1 MEYTQS
7 IVARFSVCVCLSP
20 SERRQQPLQRPGER
34 EDRRGGAHR
43 GSNLGAGEAR
53 YRRRRGRPWE
63 DAGILAVRQGDL
75 TVAGVV
81 LGGGPVFRRATP
93 RGH

>member
-1 MEYTQS
+1 
-7 IVARFSVCVCLSP
+7 VCVFVSKRATP
-20 SERRQQPLQRPGER
+20 AAAATARGR
-34 EDRRGGAHR
+34 EKTDVGGAHR
-43 GSNLGAGEAR
+43 CSNLGAGEAR

-81 LGGGPVFRRATP
+81 LGGGPVVRRATL

>member
-1 MEYTQS
+1 MCVFVSKRATPAAAAT
-7 IVARFSVCVCLSP
+7 AR
-20 SERRQQPLQRPGER
+20 GR
-34 EDRRGGAHR
+34 EKTDVGGAHR
-43 GSNLGAGEAR
+43 CSNLGAGEAR

-81 LGGGPVFRRATP
+81 LGGGPVVRRATL